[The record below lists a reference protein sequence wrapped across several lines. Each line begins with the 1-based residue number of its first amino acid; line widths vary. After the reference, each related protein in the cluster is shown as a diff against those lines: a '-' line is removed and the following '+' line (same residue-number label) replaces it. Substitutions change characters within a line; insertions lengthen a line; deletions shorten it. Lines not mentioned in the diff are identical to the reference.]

1 MSTPCFRISYLEPMD
16 GFWGVCESPK
26 YMCNILWVRAY
37 RKRISTAK
45 GKVFPHWIGVKKN
58 PDLKV
63 TQSERNSE
71 RFHRLYHE
79 KYLPNPSQTYIPF
92 PRLHCHSVFI
102 IFRAGERSLVKVR
115 HSPLF
120 LQFVI
125 FERSQD
131 QIFGSLCQ
139 SSTTWT
145 CFYQVERTTY
155 SSPFQSVALLALE
168 LQMVHGPEGKGFVFF
183 VFVLFLKKYSIVI
196 KKNESK
202 DNINVWP
209 FHNIFP

>member
-1 MSTPCFRISYLEPMD
+1 MRITSIVTLNSHESNSFNYCYSAHFYYFPRYLILKTALCQPHVSGFLTLSRWMD
-16 GFWGVCESPK
+16 FGESVK
-26 YMCNILWVRAY
+26 ALNICAIFCGYGHTERES
-37 RKRISTAK
+37 KTFIRISTAK

-145 CFYQVERTTY
+145 CFY
-155 SSPFQSVALLALE
+155 
-168 LQMVHGPEGKGFVFF
+168 
-183 VFVLFLKKYSIVI
+183 
-196 KKNESK
+196 
-202 DNINVWP
+202 
-209 FHNIFP
+209 